1 MKYTEKIS
9 SLYIRDNENTTPALI
24 ISTKEFPINYSIP
37 ISVYLFSL
45 YFNKEYYMNTKIFNS
60 ENELLLN
67 SDTPPFILKRD
78 DINEDKLMDNTLY
91 SSGFDLQTAQL
102 NIFRSE
108 DFRIEISLLSSGAV
122 LDTITTYFMSKLSS

>member
-45 YFNKEYYMNTKIFNS
+45 YFNKEYYMN
-60 ENELLLN
+60 

-78 DINEDKLMDNTLY
+78 DISEDKLMDNTLY